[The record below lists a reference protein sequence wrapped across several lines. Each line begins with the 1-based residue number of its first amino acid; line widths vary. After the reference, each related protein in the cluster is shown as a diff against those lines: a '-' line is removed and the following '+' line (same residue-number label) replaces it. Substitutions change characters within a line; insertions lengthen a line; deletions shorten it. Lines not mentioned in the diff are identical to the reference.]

1 VRGLRSPPHVR
12 VLLRWPRSLTCV
24 LGVDSCVAHRSGGY
38 AIGGSNA
45 GSNIIWSNGRR
56 DPWHGGGFLRE
67 SDALPGGAVF
77 VMSATAHHQDLRAPS
92 PNDPA
97 ELVAVRKQE
106 EALIR
111 KWIREYKA

>member
-1 VRGLRSPPHVR
+1 MNR
-12 VLLRWPRSLTCV
+12 
-24 LGVDSCVAHRSGGY
+24 RSGGY

-45 GSNIIWSNGRR
+45 GSNIIWSNGQR
-56 DPWHGGGFLRE
+56 DPWHGGGFLRQ

-77 VMSATAHHQDLRAPS
+77 VMSSTAHHQDLRAPS

-97 ELVAVRKQE
+97 ELVVVRKKE

-111 KWIREYKA
+111 RWIQEYRPSRRGKPEVDLGRSHREAGWEDPRS